1 MSDLPQERFIA
12 HHSFDLFFIQTLE
25 VEPPSGTHC
34 ITVYHRMCLLGDPS
48 MFWRQGPRHT

>member
-25 VEPPSGTHC
+25 GEPPSGTHC